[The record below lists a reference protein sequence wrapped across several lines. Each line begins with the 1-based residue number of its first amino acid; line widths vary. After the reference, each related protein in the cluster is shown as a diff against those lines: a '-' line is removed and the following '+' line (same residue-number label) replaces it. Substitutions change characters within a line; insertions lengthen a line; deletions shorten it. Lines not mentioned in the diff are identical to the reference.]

1 MDSVVFL
8 IAVPPKQQSSFTT
21 SLLGISIVVNLLLCL
36 VFFGFKWESWSTM
49 AQIVCQGLTIHCG
62 QLHQGLYSSSLRASS
77 AIFLHRICEGVK
89 ISIPVLTSCSRR
101 I

>member
-36 VFFGFKWESWSTM
+36 VFFGFKWESW
-49 AQIVCQGLTIHCG
+49 
-62 QLHQGLYSSSLRASS
+62 
-77 AIFLHRICEGVK
+77 
-89 ISIPVLTSCSRR
+89 
-101 I
+101 